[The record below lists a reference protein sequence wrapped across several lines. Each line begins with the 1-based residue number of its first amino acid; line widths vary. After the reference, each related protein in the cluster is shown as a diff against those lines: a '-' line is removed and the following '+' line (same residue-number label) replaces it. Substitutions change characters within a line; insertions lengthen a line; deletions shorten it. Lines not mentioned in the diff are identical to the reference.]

1 MPRFAANLSMLYAEL
16 SFLDRF
22 AAAAGDGFEAVE
34 FFFPYDHAPRELAAR
49 LRDHGLRLVFF
60 NATPRRDP
68 AERGIACLPGRGG
81 EFRDGFLRAI
91 DYALALDCPNLHAM
105 PGIAPAD
112 ASHEQLT
119 ATYLENL
126 VWACGQARAVGRT
139 VLIEPINRR
148 DVPGFLLTRQAQA
161 HALIDAAGQDNLKVQ
176 MDFYHCQVEEGD
188 ALALASRYLPTGRV
202 GHLQLAGAPDRHE
215 PDRGEID
222 LERLFALIDAS
233 GFDGW
238 VGAEYHPAAG
248 VTPGATSA
256 GLGWLRSRGGLRPR
270 ARVAADGARV
280 RAADRLPRAG

>member
-16 SFLDRF
+16 PFLDRF
-22 AAAAGDGFEAVE
+22 EAAAGDGFEAVE

-81 EFRDGFLRAI
+81 EFRDGFLRAL
-91 DYALALDCPNLHAM
+91 DYALALDCPNLHVM

-112 ASHEQLT
+112 VPRPRLEAL
-119 ATYLENL
+119 YLDNL
-126 VWACGQARAVGRT
+126 VWACERARAVGRT

-188 ALALASRYLPTGRV
+188 ALALARRYLPTGRV
-202 GHLQLAGAPDRHE
+202 GHLQLAGAPERRE

-222 LERLFALIDAS
+222 LDRLFALVDAS
-233 GFDGW
+233 GYDGW

-248 VTPGATSA
+248 AVPGATSA
-256 GLGWLRSRGGLRPR
+256 GLGWLRAWGGPRPR
-270 ARVAADGARV
+270 ARAAADAGPV
-280 RAADRLPRAG
+280 RAADRRPRAA